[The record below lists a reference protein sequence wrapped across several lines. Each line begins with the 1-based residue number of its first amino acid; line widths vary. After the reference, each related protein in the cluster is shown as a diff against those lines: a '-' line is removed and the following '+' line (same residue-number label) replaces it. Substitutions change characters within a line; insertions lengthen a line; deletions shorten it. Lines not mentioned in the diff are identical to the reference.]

1 MHRCDT
7 YISDKCLQASI
18 HVVNDKIKANCT
30 LLNTKI
36 EATCGIICTV
46 NKDKFLRVQPA
57 YIMLTNDNPSA
68 TIKVTSNVIWEVT
81 YE

>member
-1 MHRCDT
+1 MYRCDNNVG
-7 YISDKCLQASI
+7 CLSVSAHRVGEELKVSA
-18 HVVNDKIKANCT
+18 HRVGEGIKVSA
-30 LLNTKI
+30 
-36 EATCGIICTV
+36 GIICTV

-57 YIMLTNDNPSA
+57 YIMLTNENPSA